1 MVQFLRPGFLLFS
14 SLLLIA
20 LARAAIAED
29 FKCDNAPA
37 VKISITGSG
46 LYRIPGDV
54 LRDVFACDSLEFDR
68 LRLTNLGNS
77 TRFAIVKET
86 QTPTSDLIFSA
97 RHLAGTQSY
106 FNEFSPYNTYW
117 LSLGE
122 SKAEP
127 VTPQLQGE
135 HRQQASAVHSWTRL
149 EKDDLRVRFPGRAD
163 APQPE
168 VWYWARLNSIDP
180 APFEVSLELQSRRA
194 TTIPAIRIGL
204 RGWSTLPGGK
214 YVDVADHRIEV
225 FLNDHPVG
233 SGEWQD
239 QEEFVLEIL
248 DIPGDIL
255 NKDESNR
262 LSLRVP
268 QRALDGESKPMA
280 DAVLLN
286 WIEVDYD
293 HNGVLSEGQHNLRVQ
308 YQDGG
313 WFRLSGLGD
322 SPPFVMS
329 VDGQQLKPF
338 KSYQQ
343 GKVSWHEYTALK
355 DNPAYVAVVGDAFYQ
370 ATAIVADTPS
380 KLRAVN
386 QQADYLMLTHRSLRQ
401 AIEPLAEFHRQ
412 QGLSVQVIDIEDVY
426 DEFNAGVLAP
436 AAIQDFISYA
446 YHNWQ
451 RPGPRFVLLVGDA
464 SWDVRSELGN
474 DSNYADW
481 TFKQREKSKFVK
493 NTSYK
498 YADDMNAADR
508 NLIPTWPVET
518 YEGYAASDNVFVAID
533 GDDYLPDLAIGRFP
547 VSDPAD
553 VAAIVDKT
561 IAYHQ
566 QSEVGP
572 WRRKVL
578 WITNEE
584 RAFQLNSDRL
594 DNSFASNGFAGTK
607 IYPSSQEKD
616 NVEHQAE
623 LQSAFND
630 GQLLVHFLGHGGRY
644 VWRTGPPDYRKNH
657 DLFTLEH
664 LDQLKPTT
672 RLPFVMSMTCY
683 SAPFDHP
690 TADSIGEKFLRMP
703 DRGAIGV
710 LAASWRNSPGLPF
723 SQDVLNA
730 LSQPGTVGEA
740 IMHAKQNQSDRLM
753 IETYN
758 LLGDPAVRL
767 ALPDYQIKLKTKQRR
782 HYLKIK
788 GRVVDTAFD
797 GQVVVDW
804 LDAQGNLIQ
813 SRQIM
818 LKRGKFKLKVD
829 HDPERGIARISA
841 YAWNP
846 QKNVDA
852 MGGITLETQTETGKT
867 SRQSTRPGAGRQ
879 NNP

>member
-1 MVQFLRPGFLLFS
+1 MAQFLRCGFFLLFS
-14 SLLLIA
+14 VLLT
-20 LARAAIAED
+20 ARAEAAVPDDLTCE
-29 FKCDNAPA
+29 NAPE
-37 VKISITGSG
+37 VKISVTRSG
-46 LYRIPGDV
+46 LYRITGKE
-54 LRDVFACDSLEFDR
+54 LRDVFTCDALNFDR
-68 LRLTNLGNS
+68 LRLSNQDKPD
-77 TRFAIVKET
+77 RFAIVNNR
-86 QTPTSDLIFSA
+86 QTLSSELIFSA
-97 RHLAGTQSY
+97 RHLPGAQSY

-122 SKAEP
+122 PAVEA

-135 HRQQASAVHSWTRL
+135 HKHRPSAIHSFTRL
-149 EKDDLRVRFPGRAD
+149 EEDELRVRFPGRAD

-168 VWYWARLNSIDP
+168 VWYWARLNSIDT
-180 APFEVSLELQSRRA
+180 AAFEVPLELQGRRA
-194 TTIPAIRIGL
+194 TTVPAIRVGL
-204 RGWSTLPGGK
+204 RGWSTLPNGK
-214 YVDVADHRIEV
+214 YADVADHRIEV
-225 FLNDHPVG
+225 FLNDHLVG
-233 SGEWQD
+233 SGEWRD
-239 QEEFVLEIL
+239 QQEFVLEIL
-248 DIPGDIL
+248 DVPPDIL
-255 NKDESNR
+255 NKSESNR
-262 LSLRVP
+262 LSFRVP
-268 QRALDGESKPMA
+268 QRSLEGESKPMV

-293 HNGVLSEGQHNLRVQ
+293 HNGILSVGQHNLRVH

-329 VDGQQLKPF
+329 EDGQQLKPF
-338 KSYQQ
+338 KSYQH
-343 GKVSWHEYTALK
+343 GKVSWHQYTALK
-355 DNPAYVAVVGDAFYQ
+355 DTPAYVAVVGDAFYQ
-370 ATAIVADTPS
+370 ATAIVADAPS
-380 KLRAVN
+380 NLRAVN

-401 AIEPLAEFHRQ
+401 AIEPLAGFHRQ

-436 AAIQDFISYA
+436 AAIRDFISYA

-498 YADDMNAADR
+498 YTDDMNAADR

-518 YEGYAASDNVFVAID
+518 YEGYAASDNVFVAVD
-533 GDDYLPDLAIGRFP
+533 GDDFLPDLAIGRFP

-553 VAAIVDKT
+553 VTAIVDKT

-584 RAFQLNSDRL
+584 RALQLTSDRL
-594 DNSFASNGFAGTK
+594 DDSFATTGFASTK

-644 VWRTGPPDYRKNH
+644 VWRTGPPDFRKNH

-664 LDQLKPTT
+664 LDQLTPTT

-710 LAASWRNSPGLPF
+710 LAASWRNAPGLPF

-740 IMHAKQNQSDRLM
+740 IMHAKQNHSDRLM

-758 LLGDPAVRL
+758 LLGDPAARL
-767 ALPDYQIKLKTKQRR
+767 ALPRYKVELKTRKKRD
-782 HYLKIK
+782 YLKIR
-788 GRVVDTAFD
+788 GRVVDMAFD

-813 SRQIM
+813 SRQM
-818 LKRGKFKLKVD
+818 VLKRGKFKLKVD
-829 HDPERGIARISA
+829 QDPKREIARISA

-852 MGGITLETQTETGKT
+852 MGGITLETQNETGKT
-867 SRQSTRPGAGRQ
+867 NGQSTRPAAGHQ

>member
-1 MVQFLRPGFLLFS
+1 MAQFLRCAFFLLFS
-14 SLLLIA
+14 VLLTA
-20 LARAAIAED
+20 QAEAAVPDDLTCE
-29 FKCDNAPA
+29 NAPE
-37 VKISITGSG
+37 VKISITRSG
-46 LYRIPGDV
+46 LYRIPGKA
-54 LRDVFACDSLEFDR
+54 LRDVFTCDAIDFDR
-68 LRLTNLGNS
+68 LRLSNQAEP
-77 TRFAIVKET
+77 TRFAIVKDRRT
-86 QTPTSDLIFSA
+86 LSDDLVFSA
-97 RHLAGTQSY
+97 RHLPGTQSY
-106 FNEFSPYNTYW
+106 FNEFTPYNTYW

-122 SKAEP
+122 SAVEP
-127 VTPQLQGE
+127 VTQQLQGE
-135 HRQQASAVHSWTRL
+135 QKRHASAILSMTRL
-149 EKDDLRVRFPGRAD
+149 EEDELRVRFPGRAD

-168 VWYWARLNSIDP
+168 VWYWARLNSIDT
-180 APFEVSLELQSRRA
+180 AAFEVPLELQGRRA
-194 TTIPAIRIGL
+194 ATIPTIRVGL
-204 RGWSTLPGGK
+204 RGWSTLPNGK
-214 YVDVADHRIEV
+214 YDDVADHRIEV
-225 FLNDHPVG
+225 FLNDHLVG

-248 DIPGDIL
+248 DITPDIL
-255 NKDESNR
+255 NKNESNR
-262 LSLRVP
+262 LSFRVP
-268 QRALDGESKPMA
+268 QRTLEGESKPMA

-286 WIEVDYD
+286 WIEVEYD
-293 HNGVLSEGQHNLRVQ
+293 HDGILSVGQHDLRVD

-313 WFRLSGLGD
+313 WFRLSGQGD

-329 VDGQQLKPF
+329 EDGQQLKPF
-338 KSYQQ
+338 RSYQH
-343 GKVSWHEYTALK
+343 GNVSWHEYTALK
-355 DNPAYVAVVGDAFYQ
+355 DTSAYVAVVGDAFYQ

-380 KLRAVN
+380 NLRAVN
-386 QQADYLMLTHRSLRQ
+386 QQADYLVLTHRRLRQ

-436 AAIQDFISYA
+436 AAIRDFISYA

-464 SWDVRSELGN
+464 SWDVRSELGR

-498 YADDMNAADR
+498 YTDDMNAADR

-518 YEGYAASDNVFVAID
+518 YEGYAASDNVFVAVD

-553 VAAIVDKT
+553 VTAIVDKT

-584 RAFQLNSDRL
+584 RALQLTSDRL
-594 DNSFASNGFAGTK
+594 DDSFATTGFAGTK
-607 IYPSSQEKD
+607 IYPSPQEKD
-616 NVEHQAE
+616 NIEHQAE

-664 LDQLKPTT
+664 LDQLTPTT

-710 LAASWRNSPGLPF
+710 LAASWRNAPGLHF

-730 LSQPGTVGEA
+730 LSQSGTVGEA
-740 IMHAKQNQSDRLM
+740 IMHAKQNNSDRLM

-758 LLGDPAVRL
+758 LLGDPAARL
-767 ALPDYQIKLKTKQRR
+767 ALPGQQVKLKTRNKRDFLEIR
-782 HYLKIK
+782 
-788 GRVVDTAFD
+788 GRVVGSAFD
-797 GQVVVDW
+797 GQVIVDW
-804 LDAQGNLIQ
+804 LDAQGKLIQ
-813 SRQIM
+813 SRQM
-818 LKRGKFKLKVD
+818 ALKRGKFKLKVE
-829 HDPERGIARISA
+829 HDPEREIARISA

-846 QKNVDA
+846 QENVDA
-852 MGGITLETQTETGKT
+852 MGGITLETQNATGKT
-867 SRQSTRPGAGRQ
+867 NR
-879 NNP
+879 